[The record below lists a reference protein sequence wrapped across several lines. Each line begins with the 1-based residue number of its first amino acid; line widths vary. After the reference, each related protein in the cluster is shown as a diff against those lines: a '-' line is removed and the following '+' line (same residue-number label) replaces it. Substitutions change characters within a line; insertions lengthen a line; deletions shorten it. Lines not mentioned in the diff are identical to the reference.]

1 MGCGNTKEK
10 IENEMMEIK
19 IARIELQMERYK
31 DLQLLKDMDGKEIK
45 RSTIPDYIDQEF
57 LKEKIIK
64 MNHLNQEE
72 APEVKN
78 RSKRSKTVA
87 IKKRTVKYDEGSSN
101 LSRRKRRTT
110 SKRKNSKRFK
120 LKLRQS

>member
-64 MNHLNQEE
+64 INHLNQEE

-78 RSKRSKTVA
+78 KSKRSKSVA
-87 IKKRTVKYDEGSSN
+87 IKKRTVKFDEGSSN

-110 SKRKNSKRFK
+110 YKRKTVKDLN
-120 LKLRQS
+120 